1 VGRASNR
8 KKVVEMAGVLSI
20 GRDTFGYVG
29 FDIEWHSTEAKSA
42 VDAAAVSIGQST
54 EDMLRGMAQYLYQTE
69 GEGDYQMSTED
80 LRQLTTPIYH
90 AYIKGA

>member
-1 VGRASNR
+1 MGRASNR
-8 KKVVEMAGVLSI
+8 KKVVEMAVVLSI

-42 VDAAAVSIGQST
+42 VDAAAVSIGKST
-54 EDMLRGMAQYLYQTE
+54 EEMLRGMAQSLYRTQ

-80 LRQLTTPIYH
+80 LRQAAAPTYH
-90 AYIKGA
+90 A